1 MLALDQNLVERFSIN
16 IYHVLKNEFLITE
29 DRKISPAEKKRKLKR
44 RNTLLGL
51 LVKLQEHIQQGIP
64 VVGRFL
70 TEYLEFWDGKSH
82 FEHFLRLISQLQ
94 ITDYK
99 ELHDCIISPII
110 SKHFQNYNQIEQLVV
125 LSCLHRL
132 LRQWAIVE
140 MDRFSKHRR
149 SIFPWNTINC
159 TDALES
165 MYHLTVS
172 IGETSRLA
180 LSLARQA
187 VENTHLMTTQILTQY
202 RTSQVLMSRFQVPL
216 RVDLPSPFL
225 YDSLFSH
232 SADLLSMSCQYILT
246 AKKEVLP
253 ALKRYFRDAEMEF
266 GSGHPTTMIMEEM
279 LTEESK
285 EELLTATRDFLVFLS
300 PGQVNLTPS
309 SILRQGW
316 DLPEGEESLK
326 EKLYI
331 TSHPAILPFALNY
344 VDSLDLDEEDKQSAW
359 IELSTEQEDDST
371 WETNICIDQGRPKF
385 ASSNFYGSKKPQKQ
399 AALASKKVATGNIFD
414 FLKLLS
420 HSLPAVNDLIMEYK
434 QKSTSSI
441 SNIPSLPQKESDQRS
456 IISQQTVDSGVET
469 LLSRTKRR
477 SGERS
482 ENVASK
488 RSRKSSPPASRIP
501 VRETRRSK
509 GMLTDASN
517 MLK

>member
-1 MLALDQNLVERFSIN
+1 
-16 IYHVLKNEFLITE
+16 
-29 DRKISPAEKKRKLKR
+29 
-44 RNTLLGL
+44 
-51 LVKLQEHIQQGIP
+51 LVKLQENIQQGVP

-82 FEHFLRLISQLQ
+82 FEHFLRLVSQLQ

-110 SKHFQNYNQIEQLVV
+110 SKHFQSYNQIQQLVV

-140 MDRFSKHRR
+140 MDRFTKHRR
-149 SIFPWNTINC
+149 SIFPINTINC
-159 TDALES
+159 TDALDS
-165 MYHLTVS
+165 IYHLTVS
-172 IGETSRLA
+172 IGESSRLA

-187 VENTHLMTTQILTQY
+187 VEPTHLMTTQILKQY
-202 RTSQVLMSRFQVPL
+202 RTSQVLMTKFEVPL

-232 SADLLSMSCQYILT
+232 SADLLSVSCQYILT

-253 ALKRYFRDAEMEF
+253 ALKRAFREAELEH
-266 GSGHPTTMIMEEM
+266 GSGHPTTLILEEM
-279 LTEESK
+279 LSEESK

-309 SILRQGW
+309 SILRQEW

-331 TSHPAILPFALNY
+331 TSHPAMLPFSLSY
-344 VDSLDLDEEDKQSAW
+344 IDSLDLDEEERQSAW
-359 IELSTEQEDDST
+359 IELSTEQEDDSS
-371 WETNICIDQGRPKF
+371 WETNICIDQGRPKL
-385 ASSNFYGSKKPQKQ
+385 ASSTFYKKQKKPDAE
-399 AALASKKVATGNIFD
+399 AASTSKKVVTGNIFD

-420 HSLPAVNDLIMEYK
+420 QSLPAINDLIMEYK
-434 QKSTSSI
+434 QKSTTSI
-441 SNIPSLPQKESDQRS
+441 SKIPSLPQKDSDQRS
-456 IISQQTVDSGVET
+456 VISQQTVDSGVET

-477 SGERS
+477 SGAS

-488 RSRKSSPPASRIP
+488 RSRKSSPPASSIP

-517 MLK
+517 MMKLTTKT